1 VIFKGYRNTTLEE
14 HLGNLF
20 GSIRI
25 QKHHLIE
32 TKRPRTPP
40 KLPHLGY
47 RTRSFKRVE
56 SNSQVLYSN
65 RQKTLTKGRV
75 EVFIALQPFNTA
87 RPLGQRERKLK
98 KIKV

>member
-1 VIFKGYRNTTLEE
+1 VTFKGYRITTLEE

-32 TKRPRTPP
+32 PKRPRTPP

-65 RQKTLTKGRV
+65 GQKTLAKGRV
-75 EVFIALQPFNTA
+75 GVYIALQPFITA
-87 RPLGQRERKLK
+87 RPLGQRGRKLK
-98 KIKV
+98 QK